1 MFRHIHMKV
10 RLMVSGIVCIFAV
23 LVLSAMAIYSLWQS
37 EKELVKQIS
46 LSQTLMKEMS
56 MDMLHDAI
64 EATVFQALVLGESTP
79 PEQRAAIL
87 AQLDEDADTLTR
99 ALNNL
104 QSINMS
110 DELREEIDV
119 VAKDFPIFI
128 NHAKKITN
136 LSFENKEQ
144 AIAALPDFMSAFNK
158 LEADLAPLSERIQGI
173 ASSSAQKAKKHDDA
187 MLLGNVLF
195 SGFMIVIML
204 LNVRNITNS
213 ITKPIERMRA
223 ALKEVAE
230 GDFGLKIADIMR
242 GDDFGDIAR
251 DIDAVSDRVLAAFE
265 EQAEQRRQGEKIIL
279 RLRDGLKRLS
289 NGDLGDRIEE
299 PFNETYDPL
308 RIHYN
313 ETVDRLNELV
323 AAVVDASRRIRAQSD
338 KISADSH
345 DLSRRTESQ
354 AATLEETA
362 AALEQMTASVRT
374 SAENAQQ
381 IEGAVAQARSEVE
394 RSGEVVQGAVTAMDA
409 IEASSEKIS
418 QIIGVIDDIAFQT
431 GLLAL
436 NAGVEAA
443 RAGEVGRGFAVVAS
457 EVRVLAHR
465 ASDAANEIKTL
476 IEDSSNHVQE
486 GVARVNGTGEALTGV
501 ISHVTNITELMSGIS
516 NEASEQ
522 AQGISEVN
530 IGVSQLDQVTQENV
544 SMVETSDQAIQ
555 VMNREAVQL
564 ADLVGQFK
572 LRSAEDKQDTVWLEL
587 EAESGAPIVKSA

>member
-1 MFRHIHMKV
+1 
-10 RLMVSGIVCIFAV
+10 
-23 LVLSAMAIYSLWQS
+23 
-37 EKELVKQIS
+37 
-46 LSQTLMKEMS
+46 
-56 MDMLHDAI
+56 
-64 EATVFQALVLGESTP
+64 
-79 PEQRAAIL
+79 
-87 AQLDEDADTLTR
+87 
-99 ALNNL
+99 
-104 QSINMS
+104 
-110 DELREEIDV
+110 
-119 VAKDFPIFI
+119 
-128 NHAKKITN
+128 
-136 LSFENKEQ
+136 
-144 AIAALPDFMSAFNK
+144 
-158 LEADLAPLSERIQGI
+158 
-173 ASSSAQKAKKHDDA
+173 
-187 MLLGNVLF
+187 
-195 SGFMIVIML
+195 
-204 LNVRNITNS
+204 
-213 ITKPIERMRA
+213 MRA